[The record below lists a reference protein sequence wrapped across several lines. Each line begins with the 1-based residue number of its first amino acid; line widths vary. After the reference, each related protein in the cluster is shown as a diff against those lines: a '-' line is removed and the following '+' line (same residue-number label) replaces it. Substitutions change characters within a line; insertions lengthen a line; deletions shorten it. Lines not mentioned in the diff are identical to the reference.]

1 MPVSDK
7 PRKKRTQVV
16 AMPLT
21 TPAVQVNKDYS
32 IKQPQWYP
40 IDWDKVK
47 TLQDVKIIMKN
58 MGLGCQDNAPNYNEL
73 KKYLSETPQQQ

>member
-21 TPAVQVNKDYS
+21 TPPVQVNT
-32 IKQPQWYP
+32 QPQWYP

-47 TLQDVKIIMKN
+47 TLQDVKVILKN

-73 KKYLSETPQQQ
+73 KQFLSDIPQIQL

>member
-1 MPVSDK
+1 MPVSQK
-7 PRKKRTQVV
+7 PRKKRSEVIK
-16 AMPLT
+16 MPT
-21 TPAVQVNKDYS
+21 ISNQIKD
-32 IKQPQWYP
+32 IPQPKWYP

>member
-21 TPAVQVNKDYS
+21 TPPVQVNT
-32 IKQPQWYP
+32 QPQWYP

-47 TLQDVKIIMKN
+47 TLQDVKVILKN
-58 MGLGCQDNAPNYNEL
+58 MGLGCQDNAPNYQEL
-73 KKYLSETPQQQ
+73 KQFLSDIPQIQL

>member
-21 TPAVQVNKDYS
+21 TPPVQSN
-32 IKQPQWYP
+32 KQPQWYP
-40 IDWDKVK
+40 IDWDKVE
-47 TLQDVKIIMKN
+47 TLQDVKVILKN
-58 MGLGCQDNAPNYNEL
+58 MGLGCQDNAPNYQEL
-73 KKYLSETPQQQ
+73 KQFLSDNPQIQL

>member
-1 MPVSDK
+1 MPVSQK
-7 PRKKRTQVV
+7 PRKKRSEVVKMPTINMKQV
-16 AMPLT
+16 
-21 TPAVQVNKDYS
+21 KD
-32 IKQPQWYP
+32 IPQPKWYP

-47 TLQDVKIIMKN
+47 TLQDVKLIMKN